1 MDREYSF
8 FKQLTPRDTEK
19 VPPKRHHES
28 QPSSLRSTSSF
39 LSSRASLDTLPSPHP
54 LFSDAARGGV
64 FFGVAGSHV
73 VLPCQADP
81 TFAAYPYS
89 PRALLRAARRS
100 WLTTSGESYRASP
113 RVRACARPPGRCE
126 FDIFI
131 LLE

>member
-89 PRALLRAARRS
+89 PRAFRAAADGLRRIIS
-100 WLTTSGESYRASP
+100 SP
-113 RVRACARPPGRCE
+113 AGCVRFLARCE
-126 FDIFI
+126 LDICI
-131 LLE
+131 MLE